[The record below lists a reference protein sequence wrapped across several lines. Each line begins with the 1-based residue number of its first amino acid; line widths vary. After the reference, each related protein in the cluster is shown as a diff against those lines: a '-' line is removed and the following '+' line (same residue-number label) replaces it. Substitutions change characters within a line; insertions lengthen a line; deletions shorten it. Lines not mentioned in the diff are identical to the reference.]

1 MTLVKLVSSFWHV
14 KCEVSLPL
22 LALNDEEVTCV
33 GVFRERA
40 GDKNSKMSLSMTIS
54 MPFSPMTDYLDI
66 GKVIVYF
73 GKVASVKYNYDITH
87 FLL

>member
-1 MTLVKLVSSFWHV
+1 M
-14 KCEVSLPL
+14 
-22 LALNDEEVTCV
+22 

-73 GKVASVKYNYDITH
+73 GKVASVKSLPHYCLAGGELY
-87 FLL
+87 

>member
-1 MTLVKLVSSFWHV
+1 
-14 KCEVSLPL
+14 
-22 LALNDEEVTCV
+22 
-33 GVFRERA
+33 
-40 GDKNSKMSLSMTIS
+40 MTIS